1 MNHALL
7 AYIIKKKGFTKDK
20 MASLLGLS
28 RQGFYNKLG
37 GVKEFKA
44 SEIKKLALIL
54 KLTNSQKNLIFF
66 SDSVGADVNGS

>member
-7 AYIIKKKGFTKDK
+7 AYIIKEKGFTKDK

-54 KLTNSQKNLIFF
+54 KLTNSQKNLIFLAT
-66 SDSVGADVNGS
+66 V